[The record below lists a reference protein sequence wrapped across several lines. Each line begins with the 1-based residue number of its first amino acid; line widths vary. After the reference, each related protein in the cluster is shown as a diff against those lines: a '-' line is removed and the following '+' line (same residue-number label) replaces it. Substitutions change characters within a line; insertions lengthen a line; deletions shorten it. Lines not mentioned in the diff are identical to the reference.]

1 MDILPYLPPPPSG
14 RCTVS
19 KYDRLSHI
27 LQVYLEGDLELDTAA
42 AELRHA
48 YLERG
53 WRFSLIEA
61 DCEPRYRDRMRALA
75 LRLAVEV
82 APAQDL

>member
-1 MDILPYLPPPPSG
+1 M
-14 RCTVS
+14 S

-27 LQVYLEGDLELDTAA
+27 VQVYLEGDLDLDTAV
-42 AELRHA
+42 AELRHV

-61 DCEPRYRDRMRALA
+61 DCEPRYRERMRALA
-75 LRLAVEV
+75 ERLQAVV
-82 APAQDL
+82 SPAQDL